1 MTTTPT
7 EIAGLLAEMA
17 AEPSERRSAVLRA
30 AGPAESL
37 LPRLAEHIEQ
47 LAVSDVTAALR
58 ASELVLALAT
68 DAGGLLERARVERA
82 RAQALS
88 YAGEFEAALPL
99 LDQAEQ
105 HARAAASPVEAA
117 RARMATVH
125 ALHAL
130 GRFDDAI
137 AAGEAAHAAFLA
149 AGEPVLAARADANL
163 GAIHRSRDDPAA
175 ALRHAD
181 RARPHF
187 LRDPGMLAQLDIN
200 RGVAL
205 MDLDRF
211 ADAERAFL
219 SALPTFEQAEMAWAA
234 AIAEGN
240 LAELAAR
247 QGRLQTSLYYYERAR
262 RNLEKDTADAEVAR
276 LLGEQADALET
287 LGLLDEALDTYQR
300 AQQQLSQHGCAPEA
314 VRACAGAG
322 RVLLR
327 LGKLDHAEAALTE
340 AADGYDALGQ
350 PAARA
355 RLDLARAELR
365 AARGDTMGARELIRG
380 ALEQF
385 ENRPLD
391 RAAAVLHRARLVLR
405 AGAAEPAERVAVAA
419 ALDEA
424 IASATARDVAPLLAE
439 LLRVRG
445 RFARLRGDSAAAAT
459 DLREAVEQVE
469 RVRGALQAERFR
481 AAYLGD
487 RLGAFDELVS
497 LLLDRSDG
505 AAVAEA
511 FGVVERA
518 KSRSLLDVVQ
528 GALDS
533 PDALGSAGDGDDAV
547 LLEEFERLRSALNAL
562 YSRMAD
568 RLDDDPAAEAQR
580 SADIRRHE
588 AALVAMESRLV
599 NARGVAA
606 LYARPHD
613 LPTVQAGL
621 AADAR
626 LVEYFA
632 AGDELVAFVV
642 DHSGASVHRG
652 LCTSATLHEH
662 VQQAHF
668 QIRRAMRPGAL
679 DGVRGARLVTDARR
693 ALAALHERVFTPL
706 RDAGDRKSVV

>member
-1 MTTTPT
+1 M
-7 EIAGLLAEMA
+7 
-17 AEPSERRSAVLRA
+17 
-30 AGPAESL
+30 
-37 LPRLAEHIEQ
+37 
-47 LAVSDVTAALR
+47 SDVTAALR
-58 ASELVLALAT
+58 ASELVLALAI
-68 DAGGLLERARVERA
+68 DVGGLLERARAERA
-82 RAQALS
+82 RAQTLS

-99 LDQAEQ
+99 LDHAER
-105 HARAAASPVEAA
+105 HARSANSLVESA
-117 RARMATVH
+117 RARMAAVH

-187 LRDPGMLAQLDIN
+187 VHDPGMLAQLDIN

-327 LGKLDHAEAALTE
+327 LGRLDHAEAALTE

-365 AARGDTMGARELIRG
+365 AARGDVSGARELIVG

-391 RAAAVLHRARLVLR
+391 RAAAVLHRARLALR
-405 AGAAEPAERVAVAA
+405 DAGATHEEHSAA
-419 ALDEA
+419 AIALDGA
-424 IASATARDVAPLLAE
+424 ITSAATLDVAPLLAE

-445 RFARLRGDSAAAAT
+445 RFARLRGDDAAAAT
-459 DLREAVEQVE
+459 DLRCAVEQVE

-481 AAYLGD
+481 AAFLGD
-487 RLGAFDELVS
+487 RLGAFDELVAV
-497 LLLDRSDG
+497 LLDG
-505 AAVAEA
+505 AGDARVAEA

-518 KSRSLLDVVQ
+518 KSRSLHDLVQ

-533 PDALGSAGDGDDAV
+533 PDEHAPAGDGDDAA
-547 LLEEFERLRSALNAL
+547 LLDEFERLRS
-562 YSRMAD
+562 
-568 RLDDDPAAEAQR
+568 E
-580 SADIRRHE
+580 
-588 AALVAMESRLV
+588 
-599 NARGVAA
+599 
-606 LYARPHD
+606 LYA
-613 LPTVQAGL
+613 
-621 AADAR
+621 
-626 LVEYFA
+626 
-632 AGDELVAFVV
+632 
-642 DHSGASVHRG
+642 
-652 LCTSATLHEH
+652 
-662 VQQAHF
+662 
-668 QIRRAMRPGAL
+668 
-679 DGVRGARLVTDARR
+679 
-693 ALAALHERVFTPL
+693 
-706 RDAGDRKSVV
+706 